1 MRDPPGRGD
10 RKICRENTVVR
21 ITKIVS
27 KFKRNILKDQCYQYR
42 FSGRFGLSIG
52 MEYFGT
58 GLFWRTVLYYFGIAR

>member
-27 KFKRNILKDQCYQYR
+27 KFKRNIHKDHSPQILPR
-42 FSGRFGLSIG
+42 KVFF
-52 MEYFGT
+52 
-58 GLFWRTVLYYFGIAR
+58 A